1 MTERTEATSGGSAA
15 TASQGA
21 ARPLTIVQKYG
32 GTSVGSVERI
42 QAVARRA
49 VATHAEGHR
58 VVVVV
63 SAMAGETNRLLALAK
78 QISDEPHHREIDVIA
93 ASGEQVS
100 IGLVA
105 LAICELGTPGC
116 SFLGHQVRIVTDEA
130 HGMARIQSIDAEP
143 VTAALDRG
151 EIVVVAG
158 FQGIDKLGAI
168 TTLGR
173 GGSDLSAVAM
183 AAALQ
188 ADICE
193 IYTDVDGIYTT
204 DPNICGRARKID
216 RITFE
221 EMLELASLGAK
232 VLQTRSVEFAMKY
245 RVRIHVRTSFSDAP
259 GSWVVPEEE
268 LGMEGAVV
276 TGVAY
281 DRNTA
286 KLTVQAVP
294 DRPGTVAAL
303 LRPLGAHG
311 INVDVIIQNASVDGH
326 TDVTFTVPRNEA
338 GRALR
343 FAAEAA
349 AAIGAGK
356 VSSDASVSKVSVV
369 GAGMR
374 SEAGVAVRMFDALG
388 RAGVNIQLISTSE
401 IKISCVV
408 DERFTELAVRELH
421 TAFGLD
427 APAE

>member
-1 MTERTEATSGGSAA
+1 MTATGF
-15 TASQGA
+15 T
-21 ARPLTIVQKYG
+21 PWTIVQKYG

-42 QAVARRA
+42 RA
-49 VATHAEGHR
+49 VAERAVRTHRLGHR

-63 SAMAGETNRLLALAK
+63 SAMSGETNRLLALAK
-78 QISDEPHHREIDVIA
+78 QLTDEPHHREIDVIA

-105 LAICELGTPGC
+105 LAICQLGAVGR
-116 SFLGHQVRIVTDEA
+116 SFLGHQVRIVTDDA

-143 VTAALDRG
+143 VTEALDRG
-151 EIVVVAG
+151 EIVVIAG
-158 FQGIDKLGAI
+158 FQGTNADGAI

-183 AAALQ
+183 AAALR
-188 ADICE
+188 ADACE

-204 DPNICGRARKID
+204 DPNICTKARKID

-245 RVRIHVRTSFSDAP
+245 GVRIHVRTSFSDVE

-286 KLTVQAVP
+286 KLTVAALP

-303 LRPLGAHG
+303 LRPFGEHG
-311 INVDVIIQNASVDGH
+311 INVDVIIQNASVLGH
-326 TDVTFTVPRNEA
+326 TDVTFTVPRNEMQR
-338 GRALR
+338 GLR
-343 FAAEAA
+343 LARETARE
-349 AAIGAGK
+349 IGAGE
-356 VSSDASVSKVSVV
+356 VSGDDNVTKVSVV

-388 RAGVNIQLISTSE
+388 HAGINIQLISTSE
-401 IKISCVV
+401 IKISCVIE
-408 DERFTELAVRELH
+408 ERFTELAVRELH

-427 APAE
+427 VSTDQAE

>member
-1 MTERTEATSGGSAA
+1 MTIASA
-15 TASQGA
+15 G
-21 ARPLTIVQKYG
+21 PLTIVQKFG
-32 GTSVGSVERI
+32 GTSVGSIERI
-42 QAVARRA
+42 QKVAERA
-49 VATHAEGHR
+49 VRAHRAGNR

-63 SAMAGETNRLLALAK
+63 SAMSGETNRLLSLAR
-78 QISDEPHHREIDVIA
+78 QITDEPHHREIDVIA

-105 LAICELGTPGC
+105 LAICQHGVEAR
-116 SFLGHQVRIVTDEA
+116 SFLGHQVRILTDDV
-130 HGMARIQSIDAEP
+130 HGMARIQQIDADVVHE
-143 VTAALDRG
+143 ALARG

-158 FQGIDKLGAI
+158 FQGINEQGHI

-183 AAALQ
+183 AAALD

-193 IYTDVDGIYTT
+193 IYTDVDGVYTT
-204 DPNICGRARKID
+204 DPNLCARARKIE

-245 RVRIHVRTSFSDAP
+245 GVRIHVRSSFDDSE

-286 KLTVQAVP
+286 KLTVARVP
-294 DRPGTVAAL
+294 DRPGTVAAIL
-303 LRPLGAHG
+303 APLGAAG
-311 INVDVIIQNASVDGH
+311 INVDVIIQNASVDGC
-326 TDVTFTVPRNEA
+326 TDVTFTVPRNEL
-338 GRALR
+338 GRALKMAR
-343 FAAEAA
+343 EAA
-349 AAIGAGK
+349 TAVGAG
-356 VSSDASVSKVSVV
+356 SVLADDTVAKVSVV

-374 SEAGVAVRMFDALG
+374 SEAGVAVRMFAALG
-388 RAGVNIQLISTSE
+388 EAGVNIQLISTSE
-401 IKISCVV
+401 IKISCVI
-408 DERFTELAVRELH
+408 DERFTELAVRQLH

-427 APAE
+427 APPVPAE